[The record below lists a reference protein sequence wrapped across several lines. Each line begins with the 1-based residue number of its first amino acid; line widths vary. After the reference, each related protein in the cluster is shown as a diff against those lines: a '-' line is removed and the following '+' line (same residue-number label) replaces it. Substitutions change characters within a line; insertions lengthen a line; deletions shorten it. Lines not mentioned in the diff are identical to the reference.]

1 MDTKTI
7 LPHENVFPPPLKAN
21 TTLYVED
28 GDEDEVPISTNCGLA
43 YRLAKLDLETID
55 GTPHPNDAPTPSNSP
70 KPQKIMSP
78 TSQKLSPLISSP
90 HSRKSPS
97 TLQTAMDF
105 VGKTQHFSSYPILNK
120 K

>member
-7 LPHENVFPPPLKAN
+7 LPHESVFPPPLKAS

-70 KPQKIMSP
+70 KPQKITSP